1 MRAPL
6 ILAACLTTAALLPN
20 AANAQNDTSQS
31 SVDQDDPTRPTNYFD
46 VRNRYQDS
54 TTTKQND
61 QVQTIF
67 RGNGTMK
74 ISKDWEF
81 GYRLDF
87 PLIASNAVT
96 STDPDG
102 DYKYG
107 VGRPLVS
114 AYLANIINDR
124 WAYAFGSQVNG
135 PAVSGTQFGSG
146 NWDVRPLFAV
156 RAMLPEITEGSY
168 FVPLFRYA
176 QTFAQS
182 YPNSRPASNL
192 QISPQLK
199 IDLPGTWFVTLFPS
213 PDVRWNFGAKTG
225 AQTGRLFLPFDISG
239 GRKFG
244 NLLTS
249 LEMSVPIVKDYPV
262 YHLKIEARLSWLL

>member
-6 ILAACLTTAALLPN
+6 ALAAYLMIAALLPN
-20 AANAQNDTSQS
+20 IATAQSDASQPPPEE
-31 SVDQDDPTRPTNYFD
+31 DDPTRPTTFFD
-46 VRNRYQDS
+46 LRNRYEDDTAS
-54 TTTKQND
+54 KKND
-61 QVQTIF
+61 KVQTIF
-67 RGNGTMK
+67 RGNGTVK

-87 PLIASNAVT
+87 PLVASNAIT

-102 DYKYG
+102 NYEYG
-107 VGRPLVS
+107 VGRPLASV
-114 AYLANIINDR
+114 YLANQINDR
-124 WAYAFGSQVNG
+124 WAYGFGGQVNG
-135 PAVSGTQFGSG
+135 PAVSGTEFGSG

-156 RAMLPEITEGSY
+156 RTMLPEITDGSF

-182 YPNSRPASNL
+182 FPNSRPASNL

-213 PDVRWNFGAKTG
+213 PDVRWNFGEKASG
-225 AQTGRLFLPFDISG
+225 QTGRLFLPFDISG
-239 GRKFG
+239 GRSFG
-244 NLLTS
+244 KLLTS
-249 LEMSVPIVKDYPV
+249 LEVSVPMIRDYPV
-262 YHLKIEARLSWLL
+262 YRLKIEARLSWRL